1 MYSGKKIAIVSAA
14 LVLANV
20 VYFFYLSIAG
30 STQDAGFMIQHGALY
45 LPAVLGESEYYR
57 VVTSMFMHFGLEHLA
72 FNMILLYYMGTLL
85 EPEFGPATYLFLY
98 LFSGVMGNAVS
109 ILWYRFT
116 EYYAVSAGASGA
128 IFGLVGAA
136 AWLVIR
142 HHGYYKRIG
151 IRQIALMVL
160 FSLVNG
166 YMEGGINNAAHIGGL
181 VAGFLCSMIF
191 STVRENSDR
200 SRYY

>member
-1 MYSGKKIAIVSAA
+1 MVIKRKLKK
-14 LVLANV
+14 
-20 VYFFYLSIAG
+20 
-30 STQDAGFMIQHGALY
+30 
-45 LPAVLGESEYYR
+45 
-57 VVTSMFMHFGLEHLA
+57 
-72 FNMILLYYMGTLL
+72 MILLYYMGTLL

-160 FSLVNG
+160 FSLVLAATG
-166 YMEGGINNAAHIGGL
+166 DTGADGEIRRLCSERGILANIASDKDQCDFYFPGVARKGPL
-181 VAGFLCSMIF
+181 VAGV
-191 STVRENSDR
+191 TAGGTDHKKARELTEKIRELLKNE
-200 SRYY
+200 

>member
-1 MYSGKKIAIVSAA
+1 MAANRNIAKAAAA

-20 VYFFYLSIAG
+20 LYFLYLTFGG
-30 STQDAGFMIQHGALY
+30 STENAGYMLEHGALY
-45 LPAVLGESEYYR
+45 VPAVLEDGEYYR
-57 VVTSMFMHFGLEHLA
+57 MVTSMFMHFGVEHLF

-85 EPEFGPATYLFLY
+85 EPEFGSFLFLFIY
-98 LFSGVMGNAVS
+98 LFSGLMGNAVS
-109 ILWYRFT
+109 LLWYRMT
-116 EYYAVSAGASGA
+116 DSYAVSAGASGA

-151 IRQIALMVL
+151 IRQIVLMVV
-160 FSLVNG
+160 FSLANG

-181 VAGFLCSMIF
+181 LAGFLCGIIF
-191 STVRENSDR
+191 GTAKDSR
-200 SRYY
+200 SEASW